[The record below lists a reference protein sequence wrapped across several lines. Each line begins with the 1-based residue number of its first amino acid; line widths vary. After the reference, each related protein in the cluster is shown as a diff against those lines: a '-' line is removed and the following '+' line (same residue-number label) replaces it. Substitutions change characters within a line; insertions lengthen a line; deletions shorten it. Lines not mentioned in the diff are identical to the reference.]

1 MAGYDAPRFLDA
13 GEAALSIEFGDSVDA
28 QINARV
34 LALDAGLRRAAP
46 EGLIESIPTYRALL
60 VFYEPLV
67 LSREKLLEI
76 VEAQLAAA
84 PLDTTAA
91 APARWRLPCCYEDEC
106 AEDLAEAAASLGL
119 TPARFVELHAGAEY
133 RAYMYG
139 FAPGWCYL
147 GGLPKAL
154 ALPRR
159 ATPRAPTPPGAV
171 LIGGGLAL
179 VASNPMP
186 TGWYVVGRTPER
198 LFSPSREPPL
208 FLAPGDSLR
217 FDPVN
222 IETFRA
228 LEARA
233 AKGERLGF
241 REGVS

>member
-1 MAGYDAPRFLDA
+1 MAGYATPRFLDA
-13 GEAALSIEFGDSVDA
+13 GEAGLSIEFGDSVDA

-34 LALDAGLRRAAP
+34 LALDAALRSAAP
-46 EGLIESIPTYRALL
+46 EGLIETLPTYRALL
-60 VFYEPLV
+60 VCYEPLI
-67 LSREKLLEI
+67 LSREKLLGV
-76 VEAQLAAA
+76 VEARLAEG
-84 PLDTTAA
+84 PLDRPAA
-91 APARWRLPCCYEDEC
+91 APARWRLPCCYEAPC
-106 AEDLAEAAASLGL
+106 GEDLAEAAARLGL
-119 TPARFVELHAGAEY
+119 TPARFVEIHAGAEY

-147 GGLPKAL
+147 GGLPREL

-159 ATPRAPTPPGAV
+159 ATPRAPTPHGAV

-208 FLAPGDSLR
+208 FISPGDFLR
-217 FDPVN
+217 FEPVDL
-222 IETFRA
+222 ESFHA

-233 AKGERLGF
+233 AKGERLAL
-241 REGVS
+241 REGG

>member
-1 MAGYDAPRFLDA
+1 M
-13 GEAALSIEFGDSVDA
+13 
-28 QINARV
+28 
-34 LALDAGLRRAAP
+34 
-46 EGLIESIPTYRALL
+46 
-60 VFYEPLV
+60 
-67 LSREKLLEI
+67 
-76 VEAQLAAA
+76 
-84 PLDTTAA
+84 
-91 APARWRLPCCYEDEC
+91 
-106 AEDLAEAAASLGL
+106 

-147 GGLPKAL
+147 GGLPSEL

-208 FLAPGDSLR
+208 FISPGDFLR
-217 FDPVN
+217 FEPVDL
-222 IETFRA
+222 ESFRA

-233 AKGERLGF
+233 AKGERLAL
-241 REGVS
+241 REGGVMNARLRILSAGPGVTLQDEGRRGFLRYGVTPAGPMDADAFLAATRAAGAGAAIEVSLGGVEIAAEEGRSVLRSAPGISRSVSTDAACRAPAR

>member
-1 MAGYDAPRFLDA
+1 MAAYDTPRFLDA
-13 GEAALSIEFGDSVDA
+13 GEAALSVEFGDSVDA

-34 LALDAGLRRAAP
+34 LALDARLRHVAP
-46 EGLIESIPTYRALL
+46 EGLIETLPTYRALL
-60 VFYEPLV
+60 VSYEPLI
-67 LSREKLLEI
+67 LSREKLLGV
-76 VEAQLAAA
+76 VEAQLAEA
-84 PLDTTAA
+84 PLDGTAA
-91 APARWRLPCCYEDEC
+91 APAHWRLPCCYEAPC
-106 AEDLAEAAASLGL
+106 GEDSVEAAASLGL
-119 TPARFVELHAGAEY
+119 TPARFIELHAGAEY

-159 ATPRAPTPPGAV
+159 ATPRPPTPPGAV

-198 LFSPSREPPL
+198 LFLADREPPL
-208 FLAPGDSLR
+208 FISPGDFLR
-217 FDPVN
+217 FEPVD
-222 IETFRA
+222 IESFHA

-233 AKGERLGF
+233 AKGERLGL
-241 REGVS
+241 REAGS